1 MNKQSY
7 FSIYV
12 YSNTNSSYSKQLIST
27 RFITYSPMDTPSVW
41 TTSGNNR
48 IHQWNLLDATCERS
62 LIVKDQK
69 QGEVPVLPVTL
80 ENISL
85 NVGDHW

>member
-1 MNKQSY
+1 ME
-7 FSIYV
+7 
-12 YSNTNSSYSKQLIST
+12 
-27 RFITYSPMDTPSVW
+27 TPSVW

-69 QGEVPVLPVTL
+69 QGGVPTMPVSL
-80 ENISL
+80 ENVPL
-85 NVGDHW
+85 NVRDEEMIQ